1 MVQFGLFCTPPPP
14 PLQKILVTGLVRG
27 KLSLTL
33 SPEYPVV
40 RNPTCFLSSLLCFII
55 RITEYTWQSSV
66 AKKKQLSSNNNE
78 SFEVR
83 VQSQVGIDGRRFV
96 HRKKT
101 FKKVRKTRNRNGANA
116 QKRVTIQFNATVL
129 QSIFGI
135 LRSPKNNVRF
145 EGSRANS
152 TRYRCTELNSALI
165 HPATEANS
173 FLVCTH

>member
-1 MVQFGLFCTPPPP
+1 MVHFGLVSTPHIKSWLRAWCVANFLLHWAPNILSWGILPAFC
-14 PLQKILVTGLVRG
+14 LLFFVSLSVSQSILG
-27 KLSLTL
+27 SLW
-33 SPEYPVV
+33 SPK
-40 RNPTCFLSSLLCFII
+40 RNNN
-55 RITEYTWQSSV
+55 
-66 AKKKQLSSNNNE
+66 SSNNNE

-101 FKKVRKTRNRNGANA
+101 FKKVRTTRNRNGANA

-152 TRYRCTELNSALI
+152 TRYRCAELNSALI